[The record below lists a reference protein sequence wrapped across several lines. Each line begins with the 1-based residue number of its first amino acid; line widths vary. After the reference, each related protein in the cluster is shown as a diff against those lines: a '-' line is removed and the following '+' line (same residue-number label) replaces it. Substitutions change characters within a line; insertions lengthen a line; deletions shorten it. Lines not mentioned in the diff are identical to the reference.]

1 MSSSSR
7 SKSIDSSQMQDA
19 SDRTPLLSKATSSRS
34 SSRQASHWY
43 ALPPIFA
50 VGFAMGAIYAPQI
63 QFYTEIFCY
72 RYYQRINNES
82 DNNAS
87 TLVDDGLAPIQDC
100 AVPEVQEIVA
110 TAQAAIQ
117 FLLYG
122 STLIAAGHYGFMSDI
137 KGRVP
142 VIQISLLGMVV
153 FIACNIATAKLQDY
167 VGVFPLFLAPLLRGL
182 LAGDI
187 VLMAAIQAYVSDCTL
202 PRDRTTSFGYIIA
215 ATLLGTA
222 LGSMTGGIIVK
233 GTGSVLNVFYA
244 ALVSSLVI
252 VGYSFCIP
260 ESNKH
265 LASVNAGESSPT
277 LLERINIF
285 SALRLLFHVKQ
296 THANRYALPAAANT
310 VFLITLIMMPPLM
323 LYAMLV
329 WGWTAY
335 EGSMLVGIVSI
346 ARLLTMTLVLPLLSR
361 FFLNGTNSQHKLLNF
376 NLWLARVGTL
386 IETMEMILFGLAANT
401 AQALLVAI
409 LGSFGILP
417 QPALRAIVTTLVDPK
432 DVGKVLG
439 AVAVTETVAMIVS
452 QLVMNSLYGWSVAFM
467 PNLTFFV
474 CAVVGFSA
482 FLSTF
487 LIWERKD
494 SWSDSAAAQEEASSS
509 SSTAAHQD

>member
-1 MSSSSR
+1 M
-7 SKSIDSSQMQDA
+7 
-19 SDRTPLLSKATSSRS
+19 
-34 SSRQASHWY
+34 
-43 ALPPIFA
+43 
-50 VGFAMGAIYAPQI
+50 
-63 QFYTEIFCY
+63 
-72 RYYQRINNES
+72 
-82 DNNAS
+82 
-87 TLVDDGLAPIQDC
+87 
-100 AVPEVQEIVA
+100 
-110 TAQAAIQ
+110 
-117 FLLYG
+117 
-122 STLIAAGHYGFMSDI
+122 
-137 KGRVP
+137 
-142 VIQISLLGMVV
+142 
-153 FIACNIATAKLQDY
+153 
-167 VGVFPLFLAPLLRGL
+167 
-182 LAGDI
+182 
-187 VLMAAIQAYVSDCTL
+187 
-202 PRDRTTSFGYIIA
+202 
-215 ATLLGTA
+215 
-222 LGSMTGGIIVK
+222 
-233 GTGSVLNVFYA
+233 NVFYA

-439 AVAVTETVAMIVS
+439 AVAVTETVASKFACVLLQIIPDTKS
-452 QLVMNSLYGWSVAFM
+452 YILSDRI
-467 PNLTFFV
+467 
-474 CAVVGFSA
+474 SA
-482 FLSTF
+482 RHELPVW
-487 LIWERKD
+487 LERCFH
-494 SWSDSAAAQEEASSS
+494 A
-509 SSTAAHQD
+509 

>member
-1 MSSSSR
+1 M
-7 SKSIDSSQMQDA
+7 
-19 SDRTPLLSKATSSRS
+19 
-34 SSRQASHWY
+34 
-43 ALPPIFA
+43 
-50 VGFAMGAIYAPQI
+50 
-63 QFYTEIFCY
+63 
-72 RYYQRINNES
+72 
-82 DNNAS
+82 
-87 TLVDDGLAPIQDC
+87 
-100 AVPEVQEIVA
+100 
-110 TAQAAIQ
+110 
-117 FLLYG
+117 
-122 STLIAAGHYGFMSDI
+122 
-137 KGRVP
+137 
-142 VIQISLLGMVV
+142 
-153 FIACNIATAKLQDY
+153 
-167 VGVFPLFLAPLLRGL
+167 
-182 LAGDI
+182 
-187 VLMAAIQAYVSDCTL
+187 
-202 PRDRTTSFGYIIA
+202 
-215 ATLLGTA
+215 
-222 LGSMTGGIIVK
+222 
-233 GTGSVLNVFYA
+233 NVFYA

-439 AVAVTETVAMIVS
+439 AVAVTETVASKFACVLLQSSRILKATSLVIVS

-494 SWSDSAAAQEEASSS
+494 SWSESAAAQEEASSS